1 MSPRPKQPPA
11 GEVAELLRAAGE
23 QRVAADAQLRAAVL
37 AAVDAGGSI
46 REVARLGQLSTH
58 TVQQWLRDR

>member
-1 MSPRPKQPPA
+1 M
-11 GEVAELLRAAGE
+11 LRAAGE

-37 AAVDAGGSI
+37 AAVDTGGSI